1 MKAVHEVQDH
11 LDSLLE
17 RTRKL
22 KEGL

>member
-11 LDSLLE
+11 LDTLKE

-22 KEGL
+22 KECL

>member
-11 LDSLLE
+11 LDSLIE

-22 KEGL
+22 KECL

>member
-11 LDSLLE
+11 LDSLIE